1 MLWLKIPIPFSS
13 NSLQISEYLVQKEF
27 EDYENIEIFP
37 KLDEIEK
44 IMKASRKKYGNSTV
58 AVEQIFNDRK
68 EENYEDKE

>member
-1 MLWLKIPIPFSS
+1 LNK
-13 NSLQISEYLVQKEF
+13 NKEHRKMIIKDF

>member
-1 MLWLKIPIPFSS
+1 MIIKD
-13 NSLQISEYLVQKEF
+13 F

-44 IMKASRKKYGNSTV
+44 ITKVSRKKYGNSTV

>member
-1 MLWLKIPIPFSS
+1 MIIKD
-13 NSLQISEYLVQKEF
+13 F

-44 IMKASRKKYGNSTV
+44 IMKASRKKYGNSIV